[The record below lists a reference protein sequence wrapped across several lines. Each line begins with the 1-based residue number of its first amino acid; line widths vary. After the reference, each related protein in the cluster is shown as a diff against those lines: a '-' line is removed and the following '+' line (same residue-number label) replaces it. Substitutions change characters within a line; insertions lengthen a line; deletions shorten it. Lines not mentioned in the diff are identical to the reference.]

1 MKQII
6 INKILILLFLIITTP
21 LVAQSDYEMVQSFK
35 ERYQTLSKG
44 IKSAAS
50 IEDLDNIAIE
60 INNLRRDFS
69 AKKNVLDQS
78 LYPENFG
85 SVFDNLETSLDL
97 RKSDFTSITVLQT
110 EVSTLKS
117 EVDLLNRRN
126 NELIDQITILESQR
140 VKDAASI
147 SKLEKLVSDLR
158 STILKRDQL
167 VFSIVD
173 SLTPKLAGDISTMT
187 QQDKEAV
194 YSQVEKNN
202 ILAVVKKS
210 LRDNS
215 RFLEVTTLKVA
226 DLSDVKKQQQNF
238 VTMWQKV
245 GPKLVDVYAGKG
257 DKTAELNDIDNLFN
271 VWSNRIQREAWESI
285 NEDFSLNNINLQ
297 SFANGTDFTNVVT
310 QYISDEIKNYG
321 VKSKQDSE
329 AAYNLFA
336 DGVWFKS
343 ISNEWMPYLL
353 DNKLLTTQ
361 QKETIEKKISEWKS
375 IVSPQSNNLYYILGA
390 VGALILIGLLVF
402 LFKKRGNTND
412 KNSNI
417 NSENGV

>member
-1 MKQII
+1 MKRFI
-6 INKILILLFLIITTP
+6 INNILLAIFLFTTASIF
-21 LVAQSDYEMVQSFK
+21 AQSDYEMVQSFK
-35 ERYQTLSKG
+35 ERYQTLSNG

-50 IEDLDNIAIE
+50 IEELDKISSE
-60 INNLRRDFS
+60 IDNLKRDFS
-69 AKKNVLDQS
+69 GKKVILDQS
-78 LYPENFG
+78 LYPENFS
-85 SVFDNLETSLDL
+85 SVFDNLESALDI
-97 RKSDFTSITVLQT
+97 RKGDFTSITVLQT
-110 EVSTLKS
+110 EVTTLKS

-126 NELIDQITILESQR
+126 NELINQITVLESQR
-140 VKDAASI
+140 KKDAASI
-147 SKLEKLVSDLR
+147 SQLEKLVADLR

-187 QQDKEAV
+187 QKDKEAV

-226 DLSDVKKQQQNF
+226 DLSEVKKQQQSF
-238 VTMWQKV
+238 VSMWQKV

-257 DKTAELNDIDNLFN
+257 DKTAELKDIDNLFN
-271 VWSNRIQREAWESI
+271 VWSNRIKREAWESI

-297 SFANGTDFTNVVT
+297 NFSNGTEFTNVVT

-329 AAYNLFA
+329 EAYNLFA
-336 DGVWFKS
+336 DGVWFKT

-353 DNKLLTTQ
+353 DNNLLTTQ
-361 QKETIEKKISEWKS
+361 QKDTIEKKLAEWKS
-375 IVSPQSNNLYYILGA
+375 IVSPQNTMLYYILGA
-390 VGALILIGLLVF
+390 VGALVLIGLIVF
-402 LFKKRGNTND
+402 LLKKKKNPDD
-412 KNSNI
+412 KNPTVTT
-417 NSENGV
+417 EN